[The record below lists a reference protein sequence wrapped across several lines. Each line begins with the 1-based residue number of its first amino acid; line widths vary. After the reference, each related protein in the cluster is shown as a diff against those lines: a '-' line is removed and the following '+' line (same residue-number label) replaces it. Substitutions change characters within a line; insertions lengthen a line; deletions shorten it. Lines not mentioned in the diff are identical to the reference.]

1 MNRADK
7 SDKNHFFKITAV
19 NVDIK
24 NMAIKVKQSNHK
36 LLFGLFKSLALKVLR
51 PVIQKAVEKQV
62 RDNVHKLDG
71 MLFSVKKEADRA
83 AEEAKNNPDPEN
95 IENIYQ
101 RYFNAFQRELQK
113 GQQKKEKVEAKAAD
127 TKVSSTWPDLKSS
140 CCSALTEA
148 SDFVSAS
155 RGCITRRGF

>member
-1 MNRADK
+1 
-7 SDKNHFFKITAV
+7 
-19 NVDIK
+19 
-24 NMAIKVKQSNHK
+24 MAIKVKQSNHK

-95 IENIYQ
+95 LENIYQ

-113 GQQKKEKVEAKAAD
+113 GQKKKEDVEAKAAD
-127 TKVSSTWPDLKSS
+127 TKVSSKYRGLTSPVLVHRLGHRISYPTLMD
-140 CCSALTEA
+140 ALLDGDIDA
-148 SDFVSAS
+148 MPPCHC
-155 RGCITRRGF
+155 R

>member
-1 MNRADK
+1 
-7 SDKNHFFKITAV
+7 
-19 NVDIK
+19 
-24 NMAIKVKQSNHK
+24 MAIKVKQSNHK

-71 MLFSVKKEADRA
+71 ILFSVKKEADRA

-95 IENIYQ
+95 LENIYQ

-113 GQQKKEKVEAKAAD
+113 GQKKKEDVEAKAAD
-127 TKVSSTWPDLKSS
+127 TKVSTTCPALTSPN
-140 CCSALTEA
+140 CSASTEA
-148 SDFVSAS
+148 LDLVLAS
-155 RGCITRRGF
+155 FECIA